1 MRDPPY
7 LRTVGIGHL
16 LFAVGFAVIGAIG
29 LGARD
34 FVLNQEPVPKSIPW
48 REGLACLNGALL
60 LLPGLGLLVTRTAKA
75 SALILTAFLALWVLV
90 LQLPHAVAH
99 ASVEA
104 SWLGVGEDMTL
115 VTGGWVI
122 YCALAGRDDASLRVA
137 RRLFGLAL
145 VPIGLSHFFY
155 LQGAAELIPGW
166 FPLRVPLTAFCGAA
180 HIAAGLALFF
190 GIVPRLAATLEALME
205 SIFTLVC
212 WVTAVIATPTDR
224 QDWANLFIST
234 ALSAAAWAVAR
245 SYRDRSWGWAR
256 SASQSHT

>member
-1 MRDPPY
+1 MRDPPS
-7 LRTVGIGHL
+7 LRTAGIGQL

-34 FVLNQEPVPKSIPW
+34 FVLTQEPVPKDLPW
-48 REGLACLNGALL
+48 REGLACLNALLL

-75 SALILTAFLALWVLV
+75 AALVLTAFLALWVLV
-90 LQLPHAVAH
+90 LQLPHALAH
-99 ASVEA
+99 PSIEG
-104 SWLGVGEDMTL
+104 SWLGVGEDTTL

-122 YCALAGRDDASLRVA
+122 YCAIAGRDDASLSTA

-155 LQGAAELIPGW
+155 LQGAAQLIPAW

-190 GIVPRLAATLEALME
+190 GIVPRLAATLEAIME

-212 WVTAVIATPTDR
+212 WLTAVIATPTDR

-245 SYRDRSWGWAR
+245 SYRERSFGWVR
-256 SASQSHT
+256 SASQARS